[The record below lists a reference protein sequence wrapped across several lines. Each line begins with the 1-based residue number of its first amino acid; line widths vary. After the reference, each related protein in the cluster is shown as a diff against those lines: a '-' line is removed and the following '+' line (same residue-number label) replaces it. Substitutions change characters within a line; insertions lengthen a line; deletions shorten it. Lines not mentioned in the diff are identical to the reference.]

1 MPSLDEENPYVIT
14 VFPVEDTDLWG
25 VSLSRE
31 GALIHHSKKSRALVL
46 ATARNLA
53 REYEVGVTCTLETFF
68 ALTVETEGS
77 GRQTFTAPGG
87 YVLAW
92 ERAAYAG
99 ERLGLDQLTVEQA
112 GRSLGEFVMD
122 HDTDSDVVDAVLQ
135 IIAPGRSE
143 AFVSGQLS

>member
-1 MPSLDEENPYVIT
+1 MPSLDEKNPYVVT
-14 VFPVEDTDLWG
+14 VSPVEDTDLWG

-68 ALTVETEGS
+68 ALTVETDGS
-77 GRQTFTAPGG
+77 GRETFTAPGG
-87 YVLAW
+87 YLLTW
-92 ERAAYAG
+92 ERTAYAG
-99 ERLGLDQLTVEQA
+99 ERLGLDRLTVEQA
-112 GRSLGEFVMD
+112 GTGLGEFVMY
-122 HDTDSDVVDAVLQ
+122 HDTDSDVVHAILQ
-135 IIAPGRSE
+135 IIAPGMGE